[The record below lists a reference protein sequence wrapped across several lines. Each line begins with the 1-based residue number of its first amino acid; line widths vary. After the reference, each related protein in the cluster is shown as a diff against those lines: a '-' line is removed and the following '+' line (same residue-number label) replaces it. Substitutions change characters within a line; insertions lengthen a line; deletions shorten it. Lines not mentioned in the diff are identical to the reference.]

1 MFSISIW
8 GGISVVSPQ
17 FLFYFFVLVFPFE
30 EYCLRKKKK
39 KTRNGDF
46 IADRPK
52 GTQNAPQLS
61 GVQDYG
67 RNLDES

>member
-1 MFSISIW
+1 MCFLLAYAEESLLFLHNFSS
-8 GGISVVSPQ
+8 
-17 FLFYFFVLVFPFE
+17 FLFWSSL
-30 EYCLRKKKK
+30 LKNTASGKK
-39 KTRNGDF
+39 KTGNGDF